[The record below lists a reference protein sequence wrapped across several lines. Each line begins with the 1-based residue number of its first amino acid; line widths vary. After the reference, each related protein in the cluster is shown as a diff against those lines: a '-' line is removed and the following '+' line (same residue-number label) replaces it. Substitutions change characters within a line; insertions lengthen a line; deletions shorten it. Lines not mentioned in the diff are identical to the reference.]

1 VTDATRGGAAGGS
14 RSERERASVSP
25 PGGEEPPFQD
35 RIGAWLDERLHLSRF
50 ARQALDKVFPDHW
63 SFMFGEIAL
72 YSFVVLVLTGVFLAF
87 FFEPSSTPTTYEGP
101 YEPLRGLEMSDA
113 YASTLRLSFEVRAGL
128 VMRQT
133 HHWAALVFIG
143 SIVVHLCRV
152 FFTGAFR
159 KPREIN
165 WVIGVTML
173 LLALLN
179 GFTGYSLPD
188 DLLSGTGLR
197 IMYSVILSVPLVGS
211 WVAFLLFGGEF
222 PAEQILGRLFV
233 LHIFLVPVLLGALLG
248 AHLAL
253 VWHQKH
259 TQFPEP
265 GHTERNV
272 VGSRLW
278 PTYALKSVGL
288 FFLVAAVLTGLGGL
302 VQINPVW
309 LYGPFIPYS
318 APSPAQPDLYAG
330 WLEGILRLWPNW
342 EFPLFGHT
350 IGELFLPAV
359 VVPGITFTVL
369 ALWPFIEARAK
380 RDTAV
385 HHDAQRPRDE
395 PVRAGIGAGGI
406 AFFVLLM
413 LAGSNDVLAK
423 YLQVEV
429 DTLNG
434 VLRLLLFVVPVVAG
448 VITWWVCRDLRA
460 RGAAPIVRPG
470 RTEFRRNAG
479 GGFDEVHDAD
489 TPPEAERGEPA
500 ATAPGDG
507 ATP

>member
-1 VTDATRGGAAGGS
+1 
-14 RSERERASVSP
+14 
-25 PGGEEPPFQD
+25 
-35 RIGAWLDERLHLSRF
+35 LHLSRF

-87 FFEPSSTPTTYEGP
+87 FFEPSLTPTTYEGP

-265 GHTERNV
+265 GHTEANV

-288 FFLVAAVLTGLGGL
+288 FFLVAAVLTDQPGVAVRTVRPVAGDLAGTARLVPRVARGRAPLVPQLGD
-302 VQINPVW
+302 
-309 LYGPFIPYS
+309 
-318 APSPAQPDLYAG
+318 PSVRFRDP
-330 WLEGILRLWPNW
+330 R
-342 EFPLFGHT
+342 
-350 IGELFLPAV
+350 
-359 VVPGITFTVL
+359 TVL
-369 ALWPFIEARAK
+369 PR
-380 RDTAV
+380 RS
-385 HHDAQRPRDE
+385 RPRDHVHGA
-395 PVRAGIGAGGI
+395 VR
-406 AFFVLLM
+406 
-413 LAGSNDVLAK
+413 LAVPRAADHEGS
-423 YLQVEV
+423 
-429 DTLNG
+429 
-434 VLRLLLFVVPVVAG
+434 
-448 VITWWVCRDLRA
+448 
-460 RGAAPIVRPG
+460 G
-470 RTEFRRNAG
+470 RTQPAR
-479 GGFDEVHDAD
+479 
-489 TPPEAERGEPA
+489 PPA
-500 ATAPGDG
+500 
-507 ATP
+507 